1 MKNAMRAIPKTLR
14 TSPRS
19 GPGFTLVEM
28 LIVVSLIIL
37 LATTAV
43 PSFVGLFE
51 AGTATQAY
59 NILSTQLSAARAYAM
74 ERGTFAGVHIQRADA
89 TNANLGLPKT
99 NVCYS
104 AIVAWDGSTVPQ
116 PGVAGLA
123 GVAGFEVRRMPGH
136 IGFGDVSKT
145 IGTNN
150 DFTTVTIVF
159 SRTGGLVR
167 KLNGLRVRISQ
178 SDPLVAFPTA
188 LWRADRG
195 GGATQADP
203 ANAVYM
209 FDLAQYDMAPA
220 KSAYVTRNSQI
231 MAINVNTGLLFPR
244 R

>member
-1 MKNAMRAIPKTLR
+1 MMNAMRAIPKT
-14 TSPRS
+14 PRINPWS
-19 GPGFTLVEM
+19 APGFTLVEM
-28 LIVVSLIIL
+28 LIVISLIIL

-59 NILSTQLSAARAYAM
+59 NILSSQLSAARAYAM

-89 TNANLGLPKT
+89 VNANLGLPKT

-104 AIVAWDGSTVPQ
+104 AIVAWDGGSLGNLV
-116 PGVAGLA
+116 

-136 IGFGDVSKT
+136 MGFGDVDKL
-145 IGTNN
+145 GAA
-150 DFTTVTIVF
+150 DFTTVTILF

-167 KLNGLRVRISQ
+167 KLNGQQVRIAGG
-178 SDPLVAFPTA
+178 DPLLMLPTA
-188 LWRADRG
+188 LWSPNRG
-195 GGATQADP
+195 GGATLADP
-203 ANAVYM
+203 AKAVYM
-209 FDLAQYDMAPA
+209 FDLAQRDMVSD

>member
-89 TNANLGLPKT
+89 TNTNLGLPKL

-104 AIVAWDGSTVPQ
+104 AIGAWDSNALSGA
-116 PGVAGLA
+116 AGLS

-136 IGFGDVSKT
+136 IGFGDVSRP
-145 IGTNN
+145 IGANN

-167 KLNGLRVRISQ
+167 KLNGQQVRIRPT
-178 SDPLVAFPTA
+178 DPLLIYPTA
-188 LWRADRG
+188 LWKTDRG

-209 FDLAQYDMAPA
+209 FDLAQYDMASA